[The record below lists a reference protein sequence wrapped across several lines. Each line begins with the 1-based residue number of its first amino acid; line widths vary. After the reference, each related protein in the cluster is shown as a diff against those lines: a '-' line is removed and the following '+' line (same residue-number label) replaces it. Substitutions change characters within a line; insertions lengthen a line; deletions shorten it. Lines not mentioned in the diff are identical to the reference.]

1 MAIRS
6 LEQLAVILLVREAL
20 YQVNLLSLHAPKM
33 SLMCYPYAI
42 LYFQAVK
49 LPYHND
55 QTRLVLQQLW
65 PCLVVS
71 SIENTA

>member
-20 YQVNLLSLHAPKM
+20 YQVNLLSLHAPKI
-33 SLMCYPYAI
+33 SLMCYSYI
-42 LYFQAVK
+42 LHFQAVK